1 MTPITKTT
9 YVDNWDSKLPN
20 TVEIGI
26 GNKKAFIE
34 HKTGKLINN
43 DGIKNIEKHQAYKLG
58 RKIALGY

>member
-9 YVDNWDSKLPN
+9 YIDNWESEIPN

-26 GNKKAFIE
+26 GNKKVFIK
-34 HKTGKLINN
+34 HKTGEVINKCN
-43 DGIKNIEKHQAYKLG
+43 IKNIEKYQAYKLG